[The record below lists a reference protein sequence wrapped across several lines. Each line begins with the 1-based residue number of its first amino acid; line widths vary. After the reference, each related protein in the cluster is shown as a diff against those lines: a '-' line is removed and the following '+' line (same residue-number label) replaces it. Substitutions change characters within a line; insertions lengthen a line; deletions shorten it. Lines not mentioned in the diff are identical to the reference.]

1 MTYRKHTL
9 RIAATVSV
17 ALLAATLLWPS
28 ARPPRPVGAADTAA
42 ADSAAALGYDLGWAE
57 HLRTE
62 AGARFLPNLRVEDV
76 APNAPAPVTRP
87 LDATDR
93 SAVAALLASM
103 VSLRREDLQR
113 FQQSLSP
120 SSIRDAFEEASLL
133 LDMEVARAAQIR
145 LLTDDFV
152 VLASGEEVPPTA
164 DNFQLVLGIR
174 REGKPANA
182 LFLFPPANNP
192 NLHSLRDYRSAL
204 ESAWI
209 DDVVTRFNQKPLDER
224 AALVRHRD
232 AYASSPNTST
242 PEDLA
247 VMREWFPPQLRID
260 PQSFR
265 LARP

>member
-1 MTYRKHTL
+1 MTHRKPTL

-17 ALLAATLLWPS
+17 ALVAATLLWPS
-28 ARPPRPVGAADTAA
+28 ARPPRPVDAADAA
-42 ADSAAALGYDLGWAE
+42 APDSAAALGHDLGWAE

-62 AGARFLPNLRVEDV
+62 AGTRFLPNPRVEDV
-76 APNAPAPVTRP
+76 ATNAPAPATSS
-87 LDATDR
+87 LGATDR
-93 SAVAALLASM
+93 AAVAALLASM

-152 VLASGEEVPPTA
+152 VLASGQEVPPTA
-164 DNFQLVLGIR
+164 DILQLVMGIR

-182 LFLFPPANNP
+182 LFLFPSATNP
-192 NLHSLRDYRSAL
+192 HLHSLRDYRSAL

-209 DDVVTRFNQKPLDER
+209 DDVLNRFNQKPLDER

-232 AYASSPNTST
+232 AYASAPNTST
-242 PEDLA
+242 PEVLA

-260 PQSFR
+260 PQSFL